1 MQLKKRYLN
10 HYSAEEEEKGKKCS
24 PLIKYLFLNLSKAKE
39 KGDKR

>member
-10 HYSAEEEEKGKKCS
+10 HYSAEEEKGKKCS